1 MAGESDGVMRDL
13 VLSDTATYNFM
24 PLVENTSFSGEITM
38 RTRSYL
44 GNEIS
49 QVYAFEQT
57 QLEANHIHS
66 IETNVTHPEDK
77 SVVMFLTQSAYEQG
91 NHSKI
96 LQDDEPRRY
105 ILILR
110 RESLIQR
117 SRFS

>member
-1 MAGESDGVMRDL
+1 
-13 VLSDTATYNFM
+13 
-24 PLVENTSFSGEITM
+24 M

-91 NHSKI
+91 NHSKFY
-96 LQDDEPRRY
+96 QMMSPRRY

-110 RESLIQR
+110 KKV
-117 SRFS
+117 